1 MKVLL
6 AAVSSSSRPD
16 GIIRHTANLAHSIA
30 RHANVERVDLVLG
43 AWQLEAITSLL
54 GCKDDRIILSAAR
67 ARNTSLSRNYWYW
80 KGLPKLA
87 AAFESDVVHMAYPVP
102 IHRAAFS
109 CPTVVTLHDLYPYD
123 IPANFGY
130 PQVFANRMILQQC
143 LRSVDSIACVSDSTM
158 QRLEVDL
165 PTSIVEK
172 AATIYN
178 SVNSGQPMAS
188 KSPFGTCHPEPF
200 LLCVAQHRRNKNLPL
215 AIHILR
221 RLIDSADMPHNTRL
235 LIVGTDGPETS
246 SMKRLIRRT
255 GLEANVLLLQGV
267 SDETL
272 NWYYSHCELL
282 IATSTIEGF
291 GLPIVEAMH
300 HRCRVVCSDIPAF
313 HEVGG
318 SYCDYVPLNHDPVA
332 AFAGAVRAALK
343 DKRFRTADTE
353 PFSSSRVGRAYLNLY
368 NGLLDAAEQRSSG
381 SRQSPAPALERGR
394 P

>member
-16 GIIRHTANLAHSIA
+16 GIIRHAANVAHAIA
-30 RHANVERVDLVLG
+30 LHANVERVDLVFG
-43 AWQLEAITSLL
+43 TWQRDAFTSLL
-54 GCKDDRIILSAAR
+54 ESKEDRITLTTAQ
-67 ARNTSLSRNYWYW
+67 ARNTSFSRNYWHW
-80 KGLPKLA
+80 TGLPQLA
-87 AAFESDVVHMAYPVP
+87 AAFESDIVHMAYPAP
-102 IHRAAFS
+102 IHKRAFRR
-109 CPTVVTLHDLYPYD
+109 PTVVTLHDLYPYD

-130 PQVFANRMILQQC
+130 PRVFVNRIILQQC
-143 LRSVDSIACVSDSTM
+143 LRAVDSIACVSDSTM

-172 AATIYN
+172 ATTIYN
-178 SVNSGQPMAS
+178 SVNSGKPVAS
-188 KSPFGTCHPEPF
+188 KNPCGGWYPDPF

-215 AIHILR
+215 AIHLLR
-221 RLIDSADMPHNTRL
+221 RLIDSADVPHNTRL
-235 LIVGTDGPETS
+235 LIVGTDGPETAAI
-246 SMKRLIRRT
+246 KRLIRKSA
-255 GLEANVLLLQGV
+255 LEANVLLLQGV

-313 HEVGG
+313 REVGG
-318 SYCDYVPLNHDPVA
+318 SYCDYVPLGDDAVA
-332 AFAGAVRAALK
+332 AFAKAIRTALK
-343 DKRFRTADTE
+343 DKRFRAAETDQ
-353 PFSSSRVGRAYLNLY
+353 FSPPRVGCTYLNLY
-368 NGLLDAAEQRSSG
+368 SGLLQAAEQHSPG
-381 SRQSPAPALERGR
+381 GRQAPVPALERGR